1 MTKAKATGISEFL
14 KTSEAK
20 STMTGVVQI
29 EVFDGNGQKVDI
41 DDIFKYEFTGEDG
54 VIANQTLNTAKKVFS
69 RLAAGMTDY
78 KVAKIAFGNA
88 GHDFDNPKMPVAA
101 TAEDDELLSIKRIKV
116 SLNDADPT
124 QHYLYQDGGGTNHRM
139 VYIEKDI
146 LPEHIRFGEHDNQ
159 FIIEVPISYDDF
171 NARVGA
177 ATTNDVEF
185 ETATVSYK
193 TLNPSDNTIMEFGNV
208 NNAGVAIK
216 DFTEVHSWDDSGTRR
231 YSFKN
236 GVSSSGA
243 INTVDGGD
251 RPQEISE
258 IFLSTDIVGDG
269 TSESPHEK
277 LGTSRM
283 TTGLL
288 SFPSE
293 FTFKYSWTLS
303 WAFPEED

>member
-1 MTKAKATGISEFL
+1 MTNAKASEMSQFL
-14 KTSEAK
+14 NTSKGK
-20 STMTGVVQI
+20 SSMVGVVEL

-41 DDIFKYEFTGEDG
+41 GDVFKHEFTGDNG
-54 VIANQTLNTAKKVFS
+54 IINNQTLNTAKKVFS

-88 GHDFDNPKMPVAA
+88 GHDFDNPKMPVDA
-101 TAEDDELLSIKRIKV
+101 TEEDVELLSIKRIKE

-124 QHYLYQDGGGTNHRM
+124 KHFLYQDDGGTNHRM

-159 FIIEVPISYDDF
+159 FIVEVPISYDDF
-171 NARVGA
+171 NARTGG

-185 ETATVSYK
+185 STPNISYK
-193 TLNPSDNTIMEFGNV
+193 TLNPADNTVMEFGNV
-208 NNAGVAIK
+208 NSEGASVK

-236 GVSSSGA
+236 GVSATGA

-258 IFLSTDIVGDG
+258 VFLSTDIVGEG
-269 TSESPHEK
+269 TTESPHEK

-288 SFPSE
+288 RFPSE

-303 WAFPEED
+303 WNFAE